1 MRTEWAYPLPC
12 FKTGAAI
19 FLYNRFMKT
28 IVHPPRHVVWSTDE
42 VDIADPFQRN
52 WLLKQIL
59 THGTAEDIRRLD
71 LDEVAKQ
78 IDRLQLPADI
88 ERLWRAFLNARNG

>member
-1 MRTEWAYPLPC
+1 
-12 FKTGAAI
+12 
-19 FLYNRFMKT
+19 MKT
-28 IVHPPRHVVWSTDE
+28 IIHPPRHVVWSTDE
-42 VDIADPFQRN
+42 VDVADPFQRN

-71 LDEVAKQ
+71 LDEVAQQ
-78 IDRLQLPADI
+78 IDQLQLPADI